1 MFTIRLKDLKIHA
14 GHGVYQGEAL
24 VGNSYQVDLWVRY
37 PDQGAGFESLHE
49 TVNYEELFGI
59 LKQRMSVDTA
69 LLEKL
74 CSDVLNDFRLKYPQ
88 IIDAEITIYKLQ
100 AAIHNLE
107 GKVGVTLYKKFDDQN
122 TL

>member
-1 MFTIRLKDLKIHA
+1 MITIRLKDLKIHA

-37 PDQGAGFESLHE
+37 PEKGAGFESLHE
-49 TVNYEELFGI
+49 TVDYEELFGI
-59 LKQRMSVDTA
+59 LKQRMAQDTA

-74 CSDVLNDFRLKYPQ
+74 CRDVLTEIKSRFPQ
-88 IIDAEITIYKLQ
+88 IIESEITVYKLQ

-122 TL
+122 TV

>member
-1 MFTIRLKDLKIHA
+1 MITIRLKDLKIHA

-37 PDQGAGFESLHE
+37 PEKSAGFESLHE
-49 TVNYEELFGI
+49 TVDYEELFGI
-59 LKQRMSVDTA
+59 LKQRMARDTA

-74 CSDVLNDFRLKYPQ
+74 CSDVLTEIKSRFPQ
-88 IIDAEITIYKLQ
+88 IIESEITVYKLQ

-122 TL
+122 TV